1 MFEIFNEHYY
11 IDLSKIEDF
20 VELTKIHSTEIKEG
34 ESPEMQINLIK
45 FDLIKM
51 LLEVLFNEVNDIDEK
66 MGLSSNEISVSFKLA
81 FNTLLNYKIINRY

>member
-1 MFEIFNEHYY
+1 MFDIFGESYY
-11 IDLSKIEDF
+11 IDLSKIENF
-20 VELTKIHSTEIKEG
+20 VELTKMHVSDPKES
-34 ESPEMQINLIK
+34 ESPEMQVNLIK

-51 LLEVLFNEVNDIDEK
+51 LLEVLLNEVNDVDEK